1 MRGEGTRR
9 DFLQLSAFAGGL
21 ALAPSETTAKEAAV
35 SDDLTA
41 EQVRDLLKLEPNQT
55 CGFVRATYVSEQ
67 KLKAGALPDPFA
79 AERPVGSGLYFMVTP
94 QAPVRLHRI
103 RNDQLYHYYK
113 GDPLEV
119 VLMKVDG
126 TSQKVV
132 VGPDIAAGQQVQFF
146 IPGNTFHTARVAG
159 RKRWFLGGST
169 EWPGVI
175 PADVELGDGELLA
188 KKYPAVAA
196 EIRSYPQPAP

>member
-1 MRGEGTRR
+1 MPEERTRR
-9 DFLQLSAFAGGL
+9 DFLQLSTMAGAV
-21 ALAPSETTAKEAAV
+21 ALAPSQSTAKEAAV

-55 CGFVRATYVSEQ
+55 CGFVRVTYVSEH
-67 KLKAGALPDPFA
+67 KLKAGSLPEPFA

-132 VGPDIAAGQQVQFF
+132 
-146 IPGNTFHTARVAG
+146 
-159 RKRWFLGGST
+159 
-169 EWPGVI
+169 
-175 PADVELGDGELLA
+175 
-188 KKYPAVAA
+188 
-196 EIRSYPQPAP
+196 

>member
-1 MRGEGTRR
+1 MLGEGTRR
-9 DFLQLSAFAGGL
+9 DFLQLAAVAAAF
-21 ALAPSETTAKEAAV
+21 APSETIAKEALV

-55 CGFVRATYVSEQ
+55 CGFVRVTYISGQ
-67 KLKAGALPDPFA
+67 KLEAGALHEPFA

-132 VGPDIAAGQQVQFF
+132 VGPDIAAG
-146 IPGNTFHTARVAG
+146 H
-159 RKRWFLGGST
+159 
-169 EWPGVI
+169 
-175 PADVELGDGELLA
+175 
-188 KKYPAVAA
+188 
-196 EIRSYPQPAP
+196 